1 MYKRLKIGNQK
12 KNASFRQSIQCCNTT
27 HRRSDSEDI
36 LLSKNKCC
44 ECFMKITSNN
54 KACFLASY
62 LKERKNHF
70 REGSLNF
77 FWTFLALKVI
87 FTDNSVISH
96 PPPPHLPPQ
105 PQLTDK
111 RVKWYYFKLKFRDR
125 IKVNHN
131 YTLLVWVI
139 SVAIV
144 SNCSSGSSDYE
155 TIWLNCSG

>member
-1 MYKRLKIGNQK
+1 MWFAMYKRLKIGNQK
-12 KNASFRQSIQCCNTT
+12 KNAHFRQSIQCWNTT
-27 HRRSDSEDI
+27 HRRSDSEDV

-62 LKERKNHF
+62 LTERKNHF

-96 PPPPHLPPQ
+96 Q
-105 PQLTDK
+105 PVFEEYHK
-111 RVKWYYFKLKFRDR
+111 GP
-125 IKVNHN
+125 
-131 YTLLVWVI
+131 YT
-139 SVAIV
+139 
-144 SNCSSGSSDYE
+144 Y
-155 TIWLNCSG
+155 